1 VSDTLLL
8 STSFEPVSI
17 LPLSLI
23 SWQHAIKLVFLE
35 KVTILETYPDW
46 IIRSERLAMP
56 VPAVCITAEYF
67 NIKKHVKFCR
77 QNMYLRDL
85 YQCQYCGDT
94 FPSHDLT
101 IDHVIPRCEGGRLNW
116 GNAVTSCRE
125 CNSKKGRKK
134 IKPMRTPYQP
144 DYYNLVSRWR
154 EFNRNR
160 RDMKHPS
167 WAAYLQIGEFAPD

>member
-1 VSDTLLL
+1 MSDTLLL

-101 IDHVIPRCEGGRLNW
+101 IDHVIPRCEGGRLTW
-116 GNAVTSCRE
+116 DNAVTSCRE
-125 CNSKKGRKK
+125 CNSRKGRKK
-134 IKPMRTPYQP
+134 IKPLRRPYQP
-144 DYYNLVSRWR
+144 DYYNLVNRWR